1 MVYLYDEYP
10 FSILDIACLLRLT
23 IRRELA
29 DSVYVDCPFCQ
40 KRKGKLNLNL
50 VKNVWRC
57 NRCGKSGHMFELYAQ
72 LRGLQVS
79 EAKLELIDLLAV
91 GTPVEGIQASAPSV
105 PADPQSARRE
115 LVEQSPRAAPEE
127 VDRTMRAMLDMLSLT
142 PAHREHLHSKRGLT
156 DAQIEYLKLRSTPS
170 YKLRHTI
177 PRRLM
182 DRGYTVAGVPG
193 FFVDKYGKWTANF
206 TTWTAGIL
214 VPSRRIDG
222 LICGAQIRLDKPIKE
237 DESDPD
243 DEGTKYIWFSTAS
256 KHRGTGSGSPVNLI
270 GDRYARTIYI
280 TEGALKAGIAHCLI
294 KRTFLSIQGA
304 NNLSG
309 LEEVFRQLH
318 ETGTQLIVEALDTDK
333 FSNPDVA
340 KGAQKIYLLAKQC
353 GMQCRSLTWNPNY
366 KGIDDW
372 QVALKQKNRQEGT
385 ETKFKEQFLTGH
397 CSLSQAWVY
406 AQAWENSPEQGNDLR
421 SYLGL
426 DETEYAAFRAGADAL
441 GKALLPQRR
450 QQQFRIYQMD
460 FSAGQVIPFAFQG
473 IKAMLE
479 ARYQQPPAKAY
490 RLVYDGELTVP
501 VVQEEDNTLRQIA
514 ERYSDDF
521 PPGYEGRSVAPSDVL
536 ELFDDQSRKYFYTD
550 KDGKF
555 VPVRFSPALVQNRLS
570 GQAQER
576 REGVDFGQR

>member
-50 VKNVWRC
+50 SKNVWRC

-79 EAKLELIDLLAV
+79 EAKLELIDLLAA
-91 GTPVEGIQASAPSV
+91 GTPMEGIQASAPSMPV
-105 PADPQSARRE
+105 GPRSVRRE

-127 VDRTMRAMLDMLSLT
+127 VDRTMCAMLDMLSLT

-170 YKLRHTI
+170 YKRRHTI

-243 DEGTKYIWFSTAS
+243 DKGTKYIWFSTAS

-270 GDRYARTIYI
+270 GDRYARTVYI

-309 LEEVFRQLH
+309 LEEVFHQLH

-385 ETKFKEQFLTGH
+385 KTKFKEQFLTGR
-397 CSLSQAWVY
+397 CSLSQAWVC
-406 AQAWENSPEQGNDLR
+406 AQAWKNSPEQGTDLR

-426 DETEYAAFRAGADAL
+426 DEKEYAAFQTGADAL
-441 GKALLPQRR
+441 GKVLLPQRR
-450 QQQFRIYQMD
+450 QQQFRIYQVD

-479 ARYQQPPAKAY
+479 ARYQQPPAKEY

-501 VVQEEDNTLRQIA
+501 VVQKEDNTLRQIA

-521 PPGYEGRSVAPSDVL
+521 PPGYEGRSVAPSDIL
-536 ELFDDQSRKYFYTD
+536 ELFDDQSRKYFYAD

-570 GQAQER
+570 GQA
-576 REGVDFGQR
+576 

>member
-1 MVYLYDEYP
+1 MFHLYDEYP
-10 FSILDIACLLRLT
+10 FNILDIANLLRLT

-57 NRCGKSGHMFELYAQ
+57 NRCGKSGHMFELYAE
-72 LRGLQVS
+72 LRGLRVS
-79 EAKLELIDLLAV
+79 EAKMELIDLLADGKPPEAV
-91 GTPVEGIQASAPSV
+91 QTSAPSAPV
-105 PADPQSARRE
+105 RPQGSRRE
-115 LVEQSPRAAPEE
+115 PVEQSPRAVPEE
-127 VDRTMRAMLDMLSLT
+127 IDRTMRAMLDMLTLT

-156 DAQIEYLKLRSTPS
+156 DEQIEYLKLRSTPS

-182 DRGYTVAGVPG
+182 DRGFTVTGVPG

-214 VPSRRIDG
+214 VPSRSIDG
-222 LICGAQIRLDKPIKE
+222 LICGAQIRLDKPIKD

-243 DEGTKYIWFSTAS
+243 EEGTKYIWFSPSS
-256 KHRGTGSGSPVNLI
+256 KHRGTGSGSPFNLI
-270 GDRYARTIYI
+270 GDRFARTVYI
-280 TEGALKAGIAHCLI
+280 TEGALKAGIAHCLL

-309 LEEVFRQLH
+309 MEGVFQQLH

-372 QVALKQKNRQEGT
+372 QIALMRKERQEGKKT
-385 ETKFKEQFLTGH
+385 NFKEQFLTGH
-397 CSLSQAWVY
+397 CSLGHAWKY
-406 AQAWENSPEQGNDLR
+406 AQVWRENPDQRESLR
-421 SYLGL
+421 EYLGL
-426 DETEYAAFRAGADAL
+426 DEAEYAAFLAGEEAL
-441 GKALLPQRR
+441 QKALLPQRR
-450 QQQFRIYQMD
+450 RQQFRIYQLD

-473 IKAMLE
+473 IKALH
-479 ARYQQPPAKAY
+479 ASKYQQPPAKSY
-490 RLVYDGELTVP
+490 RLVCDDELMVP
-501 VVQEEDNTLRQIA
+501 ATQEESSTLRQIA
-514 ERYSDDF
+514 ARYSDDF
-521 PPGYEGRSVAPSDVL
+521 PIGYPGRSVAPSDVL
-536 ELFDDQSRKYFYTD
+536 ELFDEQSRRYFYAD
-550 KDGKF
+550 RDGMF
-555 VPVRFSPALVQNRLS
+555 VPVRFSPALALDGLS
-570 GQAQER
+570 ICGI
-576 REGVDFGQR
+576 GKKGGG

>member
-79 EAKLELIDLLAV
+79 EAKLELIDLLAA

-105 PADPQSARRE
+105 PAGPQSARRE

-142 PAHREHLHSKRGLT
+142 PAHRERLHSKRGLT

-385 ETKFKEQFLTGH
+385 KTKFKEQFLTGR
-397 CSLSQAWVY
+397 CSLSQAWVC
-406 AQAWENSPEQGNDLR
+406 AQAWKNCPEQGTDLR

-426 DETEYAAFRAGADAL
+426 DEKEYAAFQTGADAL
-441 GKALLPQRR
+441 RKVLLPQRR
-450 QQQFRIYQMD
+450 QQQFRIYQVD

-479 ARYQQPPAKAY
+479 ARYQQPPAKEY

-501 VVQEEDNTLRQIA
+501 VVQKEDNTLRQIA

-521 PPGYEGRSVAPSDVL
+521 PPGYEGRSVAPSDIL
-536 ELFDDQSRKYFYTD
+536 ELFDDQSRKYFYAD

-570 GQAQER
+570 GQA
-576 REGVDFGQR
+576 